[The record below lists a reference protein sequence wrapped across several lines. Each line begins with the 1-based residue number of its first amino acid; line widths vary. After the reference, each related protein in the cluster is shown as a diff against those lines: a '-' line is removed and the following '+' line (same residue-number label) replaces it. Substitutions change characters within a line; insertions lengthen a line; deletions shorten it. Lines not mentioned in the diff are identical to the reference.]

1 VGWNIMSIFESHQTL
16 YIMTR
21 EAELSTMK
29 INEKTLLEFIHHM
42 PKTIHC
48 ELLKHVNTWER
59 IIKSPF
65 GHSYYSKPKGWGFT
79 DEGTLRLADHWNFRS
94 HGKTHC
100 VSNVKVP
107 NKHWAIGK
115 WDSELDCFVILKVF
129 PRVKD
134 DVRENKY
141 HRRMLVIALTREI
154 ALQNVV
160 INLTAKGMISR
171 IADSVGLVKLRYLN
185 KYYECQEL
193 YKQQEIF

>member
-1 VGWNIMSIFESHQTL
+1 MSRES
-16 YIMTR
+16 
-21 EAELSTMK
+21 ELATMK
-29 INEKTLLEFIHHM
+29 LNERTLLGFIHQM
-42 PKTIHC
+42 PKTIHY

-59 IIKSPF
+59 IIKSPY

-79 DEGTLRLADHWNFRS
+79 DEGTLRLADHWSFPS
-94 HGKTHC
+94 QGKIHC
-100 VSNVKVP
+100 KSDIVVP
-107 NKHWAIGK
+107 RKHWAIGK

-134 DVRENKY
+134 NSSNVRENKY
-141 HRRMLVIALTREI
+141 HRRMLVITLTREI

-171 IADSVGLVKLRYLN
+171 ITDSVGTVKLRYLN